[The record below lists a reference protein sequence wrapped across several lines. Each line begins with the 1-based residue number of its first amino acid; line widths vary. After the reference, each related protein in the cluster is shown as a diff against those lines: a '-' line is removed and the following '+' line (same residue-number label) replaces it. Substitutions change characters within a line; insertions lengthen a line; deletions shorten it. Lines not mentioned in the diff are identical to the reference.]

1 MPQKLIDQTTIQPDG
16 RPGDDAFTAFA
27 TCNDNFADAEGRLSA
42 LEGGSSNIG
51 QDVADLKTGL
61 QRETQLRTDAD
72 AAEATA
78 RQNADAALGE
88 RIPGKNIVINGDF
101 RYWQRGTSFVGMT
114 NGAYTADRFIPVM
127 VGDTIDCLRAEHQLG
142 DPTNLFNARY
152 FMRCSVGQVAGNGN
166 LATLQYRIENGV
178 RLLAGKTVTVSMLV
192 RASSATKMGIEFE
205 MTFGTGGSPSPSI
218 YGNSK
223 LVTGI
228 TGGWQRIS
236 KTFTLADIP
245 GKTFGTTTEGYLS
258 LILWLDAGSNWD
270 ARSAGVGRQA
280 GDFQFSNIQIE
291 VGSVA
296 TDFEQRNDAIEL
308 VLCQRYY
315 EKSYNLGV
323 APGTATRVGCHASGL
338 LTGYLL
344 HDPVVRFSQRK
355 RTSPAV
361 TLYNTAD
368 GAAGQLSENGADGL
382 HRVNHPAQIDALSSM
397 SFEAFVTNGT
407 AGVGNVA
414 RFQWV
419 ADAEL

>member
-27 TCNDNFADAEGRLSA
+27 TCNENFQDAEQRLTA
-42 LEGGSSNIG
+42 LGVRIDQE
-51 QDVADLKTGL
+51 VADRG
-61 QRETQLRTDAD
+61 QHV
-72 AAEATA
+72 AAESAIREA
-78 RQNADAALGE
+78 ADAALSA

-101 RYWQRGTSFVGMT
+101 RFWQRGTSFVGMT

-127 VGDTIDCLRAEHQLG
+127 VGDTIDCIRAEHQLG

-192 RASSATKMGIEFE
+192 RASSATKIGMEFE
-205 MTFGTGGSPSPSI
+205 MTFGTGGSPSASI
-218 YGNSK
+218 VGNSQ

-236 KTFTLADIP
+236 RTFTLAGIA

-270 ARSAGVGRQA
+270 ARAAGVGRQT

-296 TDFEQRNDAIEL
+296 TDFEQRPDALEL
-308 VLCQRYY
+308 ALCQRYY
-315 EKSYNLGV
+315 RKSFPTAVVPANNSNYCLHRPATAYNSQGLRASIEFGTTMRV
-323 APGTATRVGCHASGL
+323 A
-338 LTGYLL
+338 
-344 HDPVVRFSQRK
+344 
-355 RTSPAV
+355 PAV
-361 TLYNTAD
+361 TFYGGSEGGNLTPASSWRWYDSAGGAWRAATAMQVVGVFQSGFIVD
-368 GAAGQLSENGADGL
+368 SVTTGHAVASTYLIAGEY
-382 HRVNHPAQIDALSSM
+382 
-397 SFEAFVTNGT
+397 T
-407 AGVGNVA
+407 
-414 RFQWV
+414 

>member
-16 RPGDDAFTAFA
+16 SPGDDAFTAFA
-27 TCNDNFADAEGRLSA
+27 TCNDNFQDAEGRLSA

-51 QDVADLKTGL
+51 QDVADLKAGL
-61 QRETQLRTDAD
+61 QQETQLRTDAD

-78 RQNADAALGE
+78 RQNADAALGA

-114 NGAYTADRFIPVM
+114 SGAYTADRFIPVM
-127 VGDTIDCLRAEHQLG
+127 IGDTIDCIRAEHELG
-142 DPTNLFNARY
+142 DATNLFNARY
-152 FMRCSVGQVAGNGN
+152 FMRCAVNQVAGNGS

-236 KTFTLADIP
+236 KTFTLADIA

-258 LILWLDAGSNWD
+258 LILWLDAGRNWD

-338 LTGYLL
+338 LTRYLL
-344 HDPVVRFSQRK
+344 HYPVVRFSQRK
-355 RTSPAV
+355 RTSPAI
-361 TLYNTAD
+361 TLHNTAD
-368 GAAGQLSENGADGL
+368 GAAGQLSENGGDGL

-407 AGVGNVA
+407 AGVGNIA

>member
-27 TCNDNFADAEGRLSA
+27 TCNENFQDTEQRLTALGARIDQEAADRGQHIEAESTIR
-42 LEGGSSNIG
+42 
-51 QDVADLKTGL
+51 
-61 QRETQLRTDAD
+61 
-72 AAEATA
+72 AA
-78 RQNADAALGE
+78 ADAALSQSIAAASA

-114 NGAYTADRFIPVM
+114 SGAYTADRFIPVM
-127 VGDTIDCLRAEHQLG
+127 IGDTIDCLRAEHQLG
-142 DPTNLFNARY
+142 DTTNLFNARY
-152 FMRCSVGQVAGNGN
+152 FMRCSVSQAAGNGS

-355 RTSPAV
+355 RTSPAI

-368 GAAGQLSENGADGL
+368 GAAGQLSENGGDGL